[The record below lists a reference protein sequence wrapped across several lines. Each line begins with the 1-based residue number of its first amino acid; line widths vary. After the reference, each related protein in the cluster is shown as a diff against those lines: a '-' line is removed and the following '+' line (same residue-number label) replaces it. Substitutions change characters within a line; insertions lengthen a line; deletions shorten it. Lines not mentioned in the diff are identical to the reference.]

1 MKICSINTIP
11 LIIINKQMVLNVQ
24 FLNKVFKMHK
34 NVLNQIVANLLL
46 SKEVIKIRRK
56 PKRLFNLLLQK
67 NKITVQLIYNRDLD
81 PQQPIIQNN

>member
-1 MKICSINTIP
+1 
-11 LIIINKQMVLNVQ
+11 MVLNVQ